1 MRSIPNHQP
10 DGIHPSRFLCGHEQY
25 VQIHRKF
32 SFLKQRRRQSLLVS
46 FALLFNSDLL
56 KVSPNSSS
64 SFYVDCLI
72 VFHRLYCNLRFNLFF
87 SFLLLFSLLPFVLF
101 SLLFSTLPPPC
112 LPFLFPLFS
121 PGLANIL
128 LLKSLYLS
136 GPTAGPTGDDN
147 WKEASLE
154 TLTARNCFK
163 THRSAATRRE
173 GKCPR
178 VHSCLPLPST
188 SLRINISI
196 YTRAD
201 SQSVDVYTH
210 VKS

>member
-56 KVSPNSSS
+56 KVSPNSSG
-64 SFYVDCLI
+64 SFFVDCLI

-101 SLLFSTLPPPC
+101 LLLFSTL
-112 LPFLFPLFS
+112 S
-121 PGLANIL
+121 
-128 LLKSLYLS
+128 
-136 GPTAGPTGDDN
+136 
-147 WKEASLE
+147 
-154 TLTARNCFK
+154 
-163 THRSAATRRE
+163 
-173 GKCPR
+173 
-178 VHSCLPLPST
+178 PLPSF
-188 SLRINISI
+188 SFPSI
-196 YTRAD
+196 FPRPCKYSPTKIPLSFRPHCRPHRRRQLERGL
-201 SQSVDVYTH
+201 S
-210 VKS
+210 

>member
-1 MRSIPNHQP
+1 MLSIPYHQP
-10 DGIHPSRFLCGHEQY
+10 DGIHPSRFLCGYGQY
-25 VQIHRKF
+25 VHMYRMF
-32 SFLKQRRRQSLLVS
+32 SFLRQKRRQSLLVS

-56 KVSPNSSS
+56 KVNPNSSS
-64 SFYVDCLI
+64 SFFVDCLL
-72 VFHRLYCNLRFNLFF
+72 VFHRLYCNLRFDLFF

-101 SLLFSTLPPPC
+101 
-112 LPFLFPLFS
+112 FPLFS
-121 PGLANIL
+121 VFSPCLPSLFLLFPPGLANIL

-136 GPTAGPTGDDN
+136 GPTAGPTGDGN

-163 THRSAATRRE
+163 THRSAATSGE

-178 VHSCLPLPST
+178 VHSCTSLHST

-196 YTRAD
+196 YTRSD

-210 VKS
+210 IKS